1 MKKQN
6 GDAWILGTRRAAL
19 AVAVSLYAAMAG
31 AQTNSGSTAAPAT
44 NPAVMVL
51 AEASVHG
58 GCPSGGGPGCTS
70 QGFGQLGAGAFGV
83 AAAGLGPTSPTG
95 SPAGN
100 GTSST
105 GTGAGSGGGNSSAN
119 SGPGGVG

>member
-44 NPAVMVL
+44 NPGVMVL

-70 QGFGQLGAGAFGV
+70 QGFGQLGAGALGI
-83 AAAGLGPTSPTG
+83 AAAGLGPTSSTG
-95 SPAGN
+95 SSAGN

-105 GTGAGSGGGNSSAN
+105 GAGSSGGNSSAN
-119 SGPGGVG
+119 SGTGG

>member
-19 AVAVSLYAAMAG
+19 AVAVSLYAAMVG
-31 AQTNSGSTAAPAT
+31 AQTNSGSTAAPET
-44 NPAVMVL
+44 NRGVMVL
-51 AEASVHG
+51 ADVGAYGE
-58 GCPSGGGPGCTS
+58 CPSGGGPGCTS
-70 QGFGQLGAGAFGV
+70 QGGGRLGSGGFGV
-83 AAAGLGPTSPTG
+83 AAAGLGSTSTTG

-105 GTGAGSGGGNSSAN
+105 GAGASSSGGNSSAN
-119 SGPGGVG
+119 SGPGGV